1 MSGNG
6 LYDYATREK
15 IENAA
20 DYLPEYITESLN
32 ESRDEITNYAARLKA
47 QLDSVI
53 RDVEAGGM
61 VSGMLTQHIEE
72 LSRMTVKHNTMIE
85 LVRTIRRENQMKER
99 FGE

>member
-1 MSGNG
+1 MSDNG

-32 ESRDEITNYAARLKA
+32 ESRDEIMTYAARLKA

-61 VSGMLTQHIEE
+61 VPGMLTHHIEE

-85 LVRTIRRENQMKER
+85 LVRTVRRENQMKER